1 MRKELTNY
9 ITILTIFALSLFSFT
24 FLGTE
29 YMFDNMMAYV
39 TDSEGV
45 VMAQSYIL
53 GISVIGFLLFPLIQR
68 KVGKNKKYMMT
79 FVGVILVIMGIFVIQ
94 QHMSYAAI
102 LISGCMVFLLLGIV
116 GSAVHY
122 MASCVLNR
130 SRNLAKIVGIS
141 YALGILFQFI
151 NNNCIE
157 SNMVESIVLSV
168 SMTILVILMAILEKH
183 SIDNGENIEKEKEK
197 NTYVLKNPIVAGI
210 MLIIIVALMT
220 CIFAALDNAVTLV
233 HATGSVDIGQWPR
246 LLLALSGLMAGFLF
260 DIRERRYMNI
270 MMYCVTLLSTACV
283 VIIEFGGA
291 FLLGLTV
298 FYLSAG
304 FFVVFFTTG
313 FIDLSYH
320 MNVPEL
326 WAGLGR
332 AVNNACAVIT
342 GAVSVSLLTNG
353 NNMMIMIVALI
364 LFALISVVIYV
375 YTNQFEVRIPD
386 LLEEERKTKAEE
398 DAEKFAHFSAA
409 YSLTKREQEVL
420 EMMLSSDAGVQEIA
434 DALFISRAALYRHI
448 GSLNEKTE
456 TKSRIGLIQFYYG
469 WNEK

>member
-1 MRKELTNY
+1 MRKELTDY
-9 ITILTIFALSLFSFT
+9 KTIMVILALALFSFT

-39 TDSEGV
+39 TDSPGV

-68 KVGKNKKYMMT
+68 HIQKTMKYLVA
-79 FVGVILVIMGIFVIQ
+79 FVGVILEIIGVFVIQ
-94 QHMSYAAI
+94 QHMSYTAI

-122 MASCVLNR
+122 MAACVLNK

-141 YALGILFQFI
+141 YTVGILFQFI
-151 NNNCIE
+151 NNNCIK
-157 SNMVESIVLSV
+157 NGMMESIVLSV
-168 SMTILVILMAILEKH
+168 SMTILVILMAVLEKD
-183 SIDNGENIEKEKEK
+183 SFDKTENIEMEKEK
-197 NTYVLKNPIVAGI
+197 NTYVLKNPMVAGI

-220 CIFAALDNAVTLV
+220 CVFAALDNAVTLV

-260 DIRERRYMNI
+260 DIRERRYMNM

-332 AVNNACAVIT
+332 AVNNASAVIT
-342 GAVSVSLLTNG
+342 GALSVSLLTTQND
-353 NNMMIMIVALI
+353 MMIIIIALA
-364 LFALISVVIYV
+364 LFALISVMIYI
-375 YTNQFEVRIPD
+375 YTNQFEVHIAES
-386 LLEEERKTKAEE
+386 EEDIKTKNQE
-398 DAEKFAHFSAA
+398 DAEKFANFSAA
-409 YSLTKREQEVL
+409 YSLTKREQEVM
-420 EMMLSSDAGVQEIA
+420 EMLLSSDDSVQEIA